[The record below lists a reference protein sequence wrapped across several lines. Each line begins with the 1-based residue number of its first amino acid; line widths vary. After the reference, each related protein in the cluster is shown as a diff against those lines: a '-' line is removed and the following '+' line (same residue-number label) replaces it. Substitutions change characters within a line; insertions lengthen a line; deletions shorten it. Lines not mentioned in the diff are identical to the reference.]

1 MREFGVG
8 TYSFGMASPLDTAG
22 KLRAAADMGC
32 AGIELL
38 ESDLQLTDEQ
48 LRAALGEA
56 GIALWSIHAR
66 VTDPADFTA
75 LCARL
80 APLGLRIV
88 VMPGLAF
95 CDEEETLQAAKTL
108 DTLGEIAARFGLRLC
123 YHNHRSE
130 FFAPAGKPLHEILV
144 ENTDAQTVFIQLDV
158 GWATA
163 AGVDVP
169 AYLAKYPGRFASIHV
184 KECSR
189 VLGADRPRSAKEPPF
204 QPPKGGF
211 TAEMAARMRE
221 SNSGQCALGAPES
234 LIDWAAVDR
243 ALEKQGTEPLWIIER
258 EYDYHPGD
266 MLRCLREDAAWLREH
281 IARA

>member
-1 MREFGVG
+1 MKEFGIG

-22 KLRAAADMGC
+22 KLRAAAEMGC

-38 ESDLQLTDEQ
+38 EQDLALSDEQ
-48 LRAALGEA
+48 LRAALAEA

-66 VTDPADFTA
+66 ITGPGDFA
-75 LCARL
+75 AMCARL

-95 CDEEETLQAAKTL
+95 CDEAETLDAAAIL
-108 DTLGEIAARFGLRLC
+108 NRLGQLAADAGLRLC

-130 FFAPAGKPLHEILV
+130 FFAPQGKPLHEILA
-144 ENTDAQTVFIQLDV
+144 ENTDPQLVSFQLDV

-169 AYLAKYPGRFASIHV
+169 AYLSRYPGRFASIHV

-189 VLGADRPRSAKEPPF
+189 VLGADKPRSAKEPPF

-211 TAEMAARMRE
+211 TPEMAAKMRE
-221 SNSGQCALGAPES
+221 GNSGQCALGAPES
-234 LIDWAAVDR
+234 LVDWPAIDR
-243 ALEKQGTEPLWIIER
+243 TFEQQGMEPLWIIER